1 MRPHG
6 LSFLTAQ
13 NKANSNFPFSS
24 PGQRSTSCVLIM
36 AFAEA
41 IAVYCFAFLTSIFHI
56 GYAVVQWRNT
66 QEKSQKYLCIQ
77 VSLVVAFFFTELALV
92 VLSRV
97 SRKETR
103 EVMLH
108 SLQGLSLLQGL
119 IIEVSSMH
127 GNVQEC

>member
-1 MRPHG
+1 
-6 LSFLTAQ
+6 
-13 NKANSNFPFSS
+13 
-24 PGQRSTSCVLIM
+24 M

-41 IAVYCFAFLTSIFHI
+41 IAVCCFAFLTSIFHT
-56 GYAVVQWRNT
+56 GYAVVQWRNP
-66 QEKSQKYLCIQ
+66 QEKSRKYLCIQ
-77 VSLVVAFFFTELALV
+77 VSIIFTFFFTELALV

-119 IIEVSSMH
+119 IIEVS
-127 GNVQEC
+127 VFAW